1 MKTVSVYLK
10 SVSRGQGLLI
20 TDDGNFP
27 MEIVSTPEER
37 LLINDEAWRQDGEGI
52 DVFGEDSEDM
62 SVFSLVALGTRF

>member
-1 MKTVSVYLK
+1 
-10 SVSRGQGLLI
+10 
-20 TDDGNFP
+20 

-62 SVFSLVALGTRF
+62 SVFSLVG